1 MTRTTGTED
10 GRISVADL
18 PSLSPL
24 VHDYHFAFGEVR
36 EFFDGDFHDFSGFER
51 QMERLE
57 SRKYARG
64 RLAEILTEQNRN
76 SGCGPRTL
84 QNIEA
89 LASDNAYA
97 VVTGQQVGLFS
108 GALYTIYK
116 ALTAIKLAER
126 LSQRASVPVVPI
138 FWLATD
144 DHDFAEIN
152 HIDLLDQAGQL
163 QRISYDDHPSEARV
177 PVGGLRF
184 STEIESCVDAL
195 DEMTPPSEFKP
206 EVLSMLKEAYQPGRT
221 FAEAFSIWV
230 THLFRAHGLVL
241 MDPSHP
247 DLIAMAQQPLEREI
261 GEGSPLSRCAMKAS
275 ERLIKK
281 NYTPQVQQQEGKVNL
296 FLAEHE
302 RRPIHLAGDGFMVKD
317 PERRFTRNEL
327 VEMARDTPHALSPN
341 VLMRPLVQDTILP
354 TVAYVGGPGEIAYL
368 AQLRGAYEEFEIPMP
383 VVYPRKGFT
392 LVERHIGSSLDAL
405 SLSIQDVWGG
415 LSEKRNALAA
425 EEVPESLRR
434 ALARAADNLDRDLG
448 ELCREATAMD
458 GSLGQTADG
467 VHRNIQHQLNLLEG
481 KVIQAAKR
489 KQKIVGRKLTKLE
502 NNLYP
507 NRHLQ
512 ERVLN
517 VTPSLMKYGFSW
529 LDELYEAV
537 DLTHFD
543 HQVFNLM
550 SHRSGGQ

>member
-1 MTRTTGTED
+1 MRTQDE
-10 GRISVADL
+10 RISVADL

-24 VHDYHFAFGEVR
+24 VRDFYFAFDEVS
-36 EFFDGDFHDFSGFER
+36 EFFNGDFRDFSAFER
-51 QMERLE
+51 QIERLDNRE
-57 SRKYARG
+57 YARG
-64 RLAEILTEQNRN
+64 RLTEILKEQNQ
-76 SGCGPRTL
+76 SCGCGPRTL

-89 LASDNAYA
+89 LEKDNACA

-116 ALTAIKLAER
+116 ALTAIKLAES
-126 LSQRASVPVVPI
+126 LSQRVSVPVVPI

-163 QRISYDDHPSEARV
+163 RRISYDDHPSEARV
-177 PVGGLRF
+177 PVGGLKY
-184 STEIESCVDAL
+184 STEIEACVDGL
-195 DEMTPPSEFKP
+195 DEMTPSSEFKP
-206 EVLSMLKEAYQPGRT
+206 EILSMLKEAYQPGRT

-241 MDPSHP
+241 IDPSHP

-261 GEGSPLSRCAMKAS
+261 SGGSPLSRCAMQSS
-275 ERLIKK
+275 ERLIEK
-281 NYTPQVQQQEGKVNL
+281 NYTPQVQQQEGKLNL

-302 RRPIHLAGDGFMVKD
+302 RQPIHIAGDGFVVKD

-354 TVAYVGGPGEIAYL
+354 TLAYVGGPGEIAYL

-392 LVERHIGSSLDAL
+392 LVERHIGSSLEAL

-415 LSEKRNALAA
+415 LTAKRNTLAA
-425 EEVPESLRR
+425 EEVPESLER
-434 ALARAADNLDRDLG
+434 ALARAVESLDRDL
-448 ELCREATAMD
+448 EAVCREATAMD

-467 VHRNIQHQLNLLEG
+467 VHRKIRHQLNLLDG
-481 KVIQAAKR
+481 KIIQAAKR
-489 KQKIVGRKLTKLE
+489 NQKTVGQKLTKVE
-502 NNLYP
+502 NTLYP

-517 VTPSLMKYGFSW
+517 VTPLLMKYGFSW

-543 HQVFNLM
+543 HQVFGLM

>member
-1 MTRTTGTED
+1 M
-10 GRISVADL
+10 RISVADL
-18 PSLSPL
+18 PSISPL
-24 VHDYHFAFGEVR
+24 VRDYHFAFDEVR
-36 EFFDGDFHDFSGFER
+36 EFFNGDYRDFSIFER
-51 QMERLE
+51 QMERLANRE
-57 SRKYARG
+57 YARG
-64 RLAEILTEQNRN
+64 RLAEILREQNLS

-89 LASDNAYA
+89 LEKDNAYA

-116 ALTAIKLAER
+116 ALTAIKLAEK
-126 LSQRASVPVVPI
+126 LSQRASAPVVPI

-152 HIDLLDQAGQL
+152 HIDLLDQTGEL
-163 QRISYDDHPSEARV
+163 RRISYDDHPPEARV
-177 PVGGLRF
+177 PVGGLKF
-184 STEIESCVDAL
+184 SAEIDACVDAL

-206 EVLSMLKEAYQPGRT
+206 EILSMLREAYQPGRT
-221 FAEAFSIWV
+221 FAEAFSLWV
-230 THLFRAHGLVL
+230 THLFSAHGLVL
-241 MDPSHP
+241 IDPSHP

-261 GEGSPLSRCAMKAS
+261 GEGSPLSRCAMQAS

-281 NYTPQVQQQEGKVNL
+281 SYTPQVRQQEGKLNL

-317 PERRFTRNEL
+317 PERRFTRDEL
-327 VEMARDTPHALSPN
+327 VETARETPHVLSPN

-392 LVERHIGSSLDAL
+392 LVERHIGSSLEAL

-425 EEVPESLRR
+425 EEVPASLQR
-434 ALARAADNLDRDLG
+434 ALAGAAESLERDL
-448 ELCREATAMD
+448 EVVCREATAMD

-467 VHRNIQHQLNLLEG
+467 VRRKIQHQLSVLEG

-489 KQKIVGRKLTKLE
+489 NQKIVGGKLTKLE
-502 NNLYP
+502 NTLYP

-517 VTPSLMKYGFSW
+517 VTPLLMKYGFSW

-537 DLTHFD
+537 DLTHFA
-543 HQVFNLM
+543 HQVFDLT
-550 SHRSGGQ
+550 SPRSGGQ